1 VIALIVLAAIIVA
14 ASLMQS
20 AYHAVRPLRSA
31 LPVPFLRT
39 ATARR
44 VPDQISGSASSLAVA
59 SGAPMSAGWL
69 AASSGDGTA
78 TTSLSCSGSFLRSS
92 AHSSATAR
100 DHMLLELDAAS
111 RLAMSL
117 NDLHEPLADER
128 PGTPSAAIQ
137 ARLCAS
143 RGQKQT

>member
-1 VIALIVLAAIIVA
+1 
-14 ASLMQS
+14 
-20 AYHAVRPLRSA
+20 
-31 LPVPFLRT
+31 
-39 ATARR
+39 
-44 VPDQISGSASSLAVA
+44 
-59 SGAPMSAGWL
+59 MSAGWL